1 MQASFII
8 SIRGFLGCLHQ
19 RPHHNTQRKPK
30 KKKKKKKSYDDCLVP
45 QNFVAR
51 CNNIYY
57 YIIWKMEET
66 RYIPELPAQFH
77 QSDTRQ
83 QSRRAIKPPGFLRL
97 TQAEPRQFHF
107 RTSVQP
113 QRVDLA
119 FAQIEIDV
127 DLAAEARFTVVSD
140 FQDQFLVAC
149 RQHEGKRNFRIYN
162 RHAHTHTHTLRALQE
177 TIGACQAGAL
187 RDIKVRMFR
196 SEIEKKKRRFF
207 ELGSGRQPKCRSQ
220 RSRGGEAS
228 KELCARFDLPRQFI
242 FRARRNSYWWRQV
255 LSPFRPSSPKRS
267 NHDPIDCTLPWALG
281 LSHIT
286 VSPHILY
293 CNHTGYAQPSS
304 PMSRVSLARLLAGKL
319 RLHVHPIDNAAP

>member
-1 MQASFII
+1 
-8 SIRGFLGCLHQ
+8 
-19 RPHHNTQRKPK
+19 
-30 KKKKKKKSYDDCLVP
+30 
-45 QNFVAR
+45 
-51 CNNIYY
+51 
-57 YIIWKMEET
+57 MEET
-66 RYIPELPAQFH
+66 RYLPELPAQFH

-196 SEIEKKKRRFF
+196 SEIEKKKA
-207 ELGSGRQPKCRSQ
+207 E
-220 RSRGGEAS
+220 
-228 KELCARFDLPRQFI
+228 
-242 FRARRNSYWWRQV
+242 
-255 LSPFRPSSPKRS
+255 
-267 NHDPIDCTLPWALG
+267 
-281 LSHIT
+281 
-286 VSPHILY
+286 IL
-293 CNHTGYAQPSS
+293 
-304 PMSRVSLARLLAGKL
+304 
-319 RLHVHPIDNAAP
+319 

>member
-1 MQASFII
+1 
-8 SIRGFLGCLHQ
+8 
-19 RPHHNTQRKPK
+19 
-30 KKKKKKKSYDDCLVP
+30 
-45 QNFVAR
+45 
-51 CNNIYY
+51 
-57 YIIWKMEET
+57 MEET

-196 SEIEKKKRRFF
+196 SEIEKKKAEILWTRVGPPTKVSEPTF
-207 ELGSGRQPKCRSQ
+207 P
-220 RSRGGEAS
+220 RGGSEQRVV
-228 KELCARFDLPRQFI
+228 CAVRSAAPIHIPGEKKLVLMTTSVIPLPP
-242 FRARRNSYWWRQV
+242 V
-255 LSPFRPSSPKRS
+255 LSEA
-267 NHDPIDCTLPWALG
+267 I
-281 LSHIT
+281 
-286 VSPHILY
+286 
-293 CNHTGYAQPSS
+293 
-304 PMSRVSLARLLAGKL
+304 
-319 RLHVHPIDNAAP
+319 